1 MSVKQGSEGQRA
13 GSRVRKGRPSVMDRL
28 ESVKIPQRLLSVLSE
43 LAAPLGLPEAVLAS
57 QLLQRVDLFLATKS
71 PSPGMAEAFG
81 IELLQGYAR
90 LRVPVAVPEPVPAP
104 TVPAPAVIEPAVP
117 RSTSP
122 SPSAALLQ
130 RGKGKS
136 GYEGVYPNGAKGFI
150 VKVPKS
156 KDDPTLVYLGAYDTA
171 EEGAWARWHHFKQE
185 GIPYGQVAEEIAEMR
200 RIHPTLDDEQ
210 LLKLAIYNRELMPG
224 VFGPLVDQEGWQL
237 TCDYGTLGFDAPI
250 VRVHT
255 PLVDLP
261 PLEPGAVPEPVK
273 RRPGRPRKVDDT
285 VA

>member
-1 MSVKQGSEGQRA
+1 MGTRQVHVGVSQGSTNK
-13 GSRVRKGRPSVMDRL
+13 KGRRSATDKLQIVRAPDRL
-28 ESVKIPQRLLSVLSE
+28 AAVLNE
-43 LAAPLGLPEAVLAS
+43 LAEPLEVPAAVIIS
-57 QLLQRVDLFLATKS
+57 QLLHRIDLFLASK
-71 PSPGMAEAFG
+71 PDVGGLVEAFG
-81 IELLQGYAR
+81 IELVQGYAR
-90 LRVPVAVPEPVPAP
+90 LNAPATVPEPVA
-104 TVPAPAVIEPAVP
+104 VQVAPASKA
-117 RSTSP
+117 THP
-122 SPSAALLQ
+122 SSALLQ

-224 VFGPLVDQEGWQL
+224 VFGPLVDQDGWQL
-237 TCDYGTLGFDAPI
+237 TCEYGTLGFDAPI
-250 VRVHT
+250 VRVRT